1 MKKLISICLILSLA
15 FLFASCDPNT
25 SIQDSAK
32 DPNVPPASEFK
43 SEATDDELKL
53 MAEMYKAI
61 EVIDFVNY
69 GSATYKCLDGA
80 TVSNQPAS
88 GRLELSTSGSDIKT
102 TIKCTGSITIGGIK
116 YSTDSFVVSATK
128 TFNEETNEYAY
139 SQKSYE
145 GSITVGEKKET
156 GEDAYNT
163 AMHIIKA
170 LGENGKNIEIST
182 EYKTTKDG
190 YTINL
195 SSSMLRTLQ
204 DKEQGEEYFKIENQ
218 DHKMTLG
225 IKGNEDK
232 KEFLYLSLD
241 GKYFDESVYNKMI
254 TMK

>member
-32 DPNVPPASEFK
+32 DPNVPSASEFK

-53 MAEMYKAI
+53 MAKMYKAI

-69 GSATYKCLDGA
+69 SSATYKCLDGA

-102 TIKCTGSITIGGIK
+102 TINCSGSITIGGIK
-116 YSTDSFVVSATK
+116 YSTDSFVVSITK
-128 TFNEETNEYAY
+128 DTNE
-139 SQKSYE
+139 SEYE

-156 GEDAYNT
+156 GENAYNT
-163 AMHIIKA
+163 AKNIMKA

-225 IKGNEDK
+225 IKGDESKN
-232 KEFLYLSLD
+232 EFLYLSLD

-254 TMK
+254 TMQ